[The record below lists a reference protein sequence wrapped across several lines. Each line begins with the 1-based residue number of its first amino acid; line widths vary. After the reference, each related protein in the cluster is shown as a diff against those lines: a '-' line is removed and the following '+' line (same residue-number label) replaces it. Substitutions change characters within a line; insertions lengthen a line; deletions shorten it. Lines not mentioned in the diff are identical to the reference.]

1 MKTRSWYNGS
11 IRHTKCLKAWTCE
24 WVLCGKKNFY
34 SIIEKLHNHTLKVK
48 WHWVWLK
55 VTYESWSQIIKQEPT
70 PLITIAHYHDSP
82 LYWQVTYAI
91 SEKVFLEEEEKCLLI
106 AQWTKSR
113 KIRIMATSFLVQNE
127 EFRAQH
133 FDLKEFP
140 ICKNTWNCCDCA
152 KETTQNVEPNGQQSF
167 LEESHRLRIAK
178 FCCIVIWLSHHH
190 KSSDYWRRAKNFKG
204 CPQPKKPNPNLMF
217 KRLNHK

>member
-34 SIIEKLHNHTLKVK
+34 FIIEKLHNHTSKVK

-55 VTYESWSQIIKQEPT
+55 VTYESQSQIVKQEPT
-70 PLITIAHYHDSP
+70 PLNNNGTRP
-82 LYWQVTYAI
+82 WLPT
-91 SEKVFLEEEEKCLLI
+91 LLTGNI
-106 AQWTKSR
+106 CNLWNSFPWRRR
-113 KIRIMATSFLVQNE
+113 KMPTDCTMNEIKKDRIVATSFLVQNE

-140 ICKNTWNCCDCA
+140 ICRNTWNCCDCA
-152 KETTQNVEPNGQQSF
+152 KETTQNVDPNGQQSF
-167 LEESHRLRIAK
+167 LEESRRLRISYTEN
-178 FCCIVIWLSHHH
+178 CQILLRSYMIIP
-190 KSSDYWRRAKNFKG
+190 SS
-204 CPQPKKPNPNLMF
+204 
-217 KRLNHK
+217 